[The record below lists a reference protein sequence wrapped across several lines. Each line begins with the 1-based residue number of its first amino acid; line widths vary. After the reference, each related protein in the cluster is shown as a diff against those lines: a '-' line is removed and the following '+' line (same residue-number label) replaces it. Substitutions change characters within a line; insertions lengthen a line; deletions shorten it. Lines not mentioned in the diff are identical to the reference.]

1 MTPELFATL
10 LLMGLVAYGC
20 KAAGFW
26 AMQHVGLSPRL
37 KAALA
42 AVPIAVM
49 AAILA
54 PTVAQ
59 AGWPELCALTAAGVA
74 MIWAGNDLIAVGL
87 GMAVLAV
94 ARSLGL

>member
-1 MTPELFATL
+1 MTIEVLTTL

-20 KAAGFW
+20 RAMGFW
-26 AMQHVGLSPRL
+26 AMRHVVPTPRM

-54 PTVAQ
+54 PTAIQ
-59 AGWPELCALTAAGVA
+59 AGWPELSALATAAVAMALTGK
-74 MIWAGNDLIAVGL
+74 DLLAVGL
-87 GMAVLAV
+87 ALAVLAV
-94 ARSLGL
+94 ARSLTL